1 MLLDIEL
8 SWQGMERERRLVD
21 RISHFLVKSGQVFL
35 LRHIANSDC
44 IGNAIR

>member
-21 RISHFLVKSGQVFL
+21 RISHFFGEVGASCF
-35 LRHIANSDC
+35 C
-44 IGNAIR
+44 